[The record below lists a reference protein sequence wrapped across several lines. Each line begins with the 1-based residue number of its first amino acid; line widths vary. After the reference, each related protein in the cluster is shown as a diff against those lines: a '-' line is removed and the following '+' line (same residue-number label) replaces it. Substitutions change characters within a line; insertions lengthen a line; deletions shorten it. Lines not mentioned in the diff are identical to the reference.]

1 MGPDTE
7 GGRGSQLCLG
17 RGGTEVEMSLAK
29 GVMNVGWEK
38 KGSPGGFFFK
48 WEGNCLQ
55 IDAISAG
62 GLKFFLFIVDG
73 RFAISAQQ
81 TRHT

>member
-38 KGSPGGFFFK
+38 KGSPGGFFLNGK
-48 WEGNCLQ
+48 EIACRLMP
-55 IDAISAG
+55 
-62 GLKFFLFIVDG
+62 
-73 RFAISAQQ
+73 
-81 TRHT
+81 

>member
-1 MGPDTE
+1 MW
-7 GGRGSQLCLG
+7 GGRRKALL
-17 RGGTEVEMSLAK
+17 VDL
-29 GVMNVGWEK
+29 
-38 KGSPGGFFFK
+38 FL
-48 WEGNCLQ
+48 WEGKCLQ
-55 IDAISAG
+55 IDAVSAG

>member
-1 MGPDTE
+1 MW
-7 GGRGSQLCLG
+7 GGRRKALL
-17 RGGTEVEMSLAK
+17 VD
-29 GVMNVGWEK
+29 
-38 KGSPGGFFFK
+38 FFFK

-55 IDAISAG
+55 IDAVSAG

-73 RFAISAQQ
+73 RFAISAGQ

>member
-38 KGSPGGFFFK
+38 KGSPGGFV
-48 WEGNCLQ
+48 
-55 IDAISAG
+55 
-62 GLKFFLFIVDG
+62 FLMG
-73 RFAISAQQ
+73 RKMPAD
-81 TRHT
+81 